1 MERDII
7 SVPGDFLGMMKT
19 IIWLVMIQMQ
29 GRLCKEKFR
38 NVRRKRTERK
48 VAGKKQSG
56 SHKMAIR

>member
-1 MERDII
+1 MERGII
-7 SVPGDFLGMMKT
+7 SVPGDFLGMIKT

>member
-1 MERDII
+1 MERGII